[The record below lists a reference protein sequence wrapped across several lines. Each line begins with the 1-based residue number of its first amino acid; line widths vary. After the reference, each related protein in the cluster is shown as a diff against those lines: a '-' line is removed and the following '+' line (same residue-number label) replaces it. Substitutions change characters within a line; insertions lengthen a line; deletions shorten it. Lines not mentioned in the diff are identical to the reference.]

1 MKGFLRMSSIPSRS
15 QDVQSLH

>member
-1 MKGFLRMSSIPSRS
+1 MSSIPSRS